1 MKIRY
6 ALIALA
12 VLSLG
17 ACDKKKDSDART
29 AKGEVLDG
37 TIADSELPLD
47 TVSSQPPLAPH
58 QAKPGAG
65 GSADA
70 SDDAD
75 DPAAVD
81 AEQPTVESAVE

>member
-1 MKIRY
+1 MKIGY
-6 ALIALA
+6 ALAA
-12 VLSLG
+12 LSLLSLA

-58 QAKPGAG
+58 QAKPGEAG
-65 GSADA
+65 ADA
-70 SDDAD
+70 SEDAAD